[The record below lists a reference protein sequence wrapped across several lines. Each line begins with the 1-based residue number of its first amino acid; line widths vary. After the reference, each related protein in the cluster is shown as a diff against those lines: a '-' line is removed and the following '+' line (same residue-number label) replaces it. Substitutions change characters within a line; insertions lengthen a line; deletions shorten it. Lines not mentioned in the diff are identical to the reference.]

1 MRPPELPDQAT
12 LPIFRILLL
21 VQVAAAGFFGL
32 LPFLVP
38 DAYASGAGF
47 TGREPFIYR
56 LAGAATLGYA
66 VVALVAFARPAWYQ
80 LRIPVTATLTFNAAA
95 VIGSLMSLAA
105 GETQFV
111 VFFVAVAAS
120 AFTLLAGYWLV
131 RDRGPEDPLGEPVE
145 PWFRAVIAVATLAAT
160 FFGLA
165 PLVAPE
171 QFASLA
177 GFATDDVWIY
187 RLAGSATLGYA
198 VAGLVSLFAR
208 TKGEIALQTRG
219 ALTFNAL
226 SAVAALFYILDGGRS
241 PVAWLI
247 GVAATAFSVAFI
259 SWMGV
264 PRRD

>member
-1 MRPPELPDQAT
+1 MRSPELPDQAT
-12 LPIFRILLL
+12 LPLFRILLL

-32 LPFLVP
+32 LPYLLPATF
-38 DAYASGAGF
+38 ASGAGF

-66 VVALVAFARPAWYQ
+66 VVALIAFFRPAWYR

-95 VIGSLMSLAA
+95 VIGSLLSLAA
-105 GETQFV
+105 GETQLV
-111 VFFVAVAAS
+111 VFFVVVAAF
-120 AFTLLAGYWLV
+120 AFTVLAGYWLV
-131 RDRGPEDPLGEPVE
+131 RDRGPTEPAPEPIE
-145 PWFRAVIAVATLAAT
+145 PWFRALIAAATLAAT

-177 GFATDDVWIY
+177 GLATDDVWVY

-198 VAGLVSLFAR
+198 VAGLVSLFAHS
-208 TKGEIALQTRG
+208 KGEVALQTRG

-226 SAVAALFYILDGGRS
+226 SAVAAIFYLLDGGTS
-241 PVAWLI
+241 QVAWLI
-247 GVAATAFSVAFI
+247 GIAASAFSVAFI
-259 SWMGV
+259 VWLGV